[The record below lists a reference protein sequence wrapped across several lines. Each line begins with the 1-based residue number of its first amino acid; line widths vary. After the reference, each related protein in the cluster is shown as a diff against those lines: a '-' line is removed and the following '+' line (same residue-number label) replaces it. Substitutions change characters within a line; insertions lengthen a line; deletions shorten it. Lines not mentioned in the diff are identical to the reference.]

1 MTSLRWFL
9 VIGFVGILS
18 LLTSLGVS
26 VNLFGKSQAQTPVTR
41 PNETSPSSNQPSEFP
56 GDQIDPLNREV
67 REIPPP
73 PNEALI
79 EAPIGEGSTAP
90 VANDT
95 VINASDVG
103 GSELEPSSL
112 DSLPPLPES
121 AYKYQQE
128 GRRDPFEPFRRVK
141 AAMIGAGGSS
151 QTSDLSALERWEIDK
166 IKIIAVLWDTQNPR
180 AVVMT
185 PDAATHTVAKGTKI
199 GRNFGVIKDI
209 REGEIIV
216 AEKIFVDGKSKTE
229 IQVIELK

>member
-9 VIGFVGILS
+9 VIGFLGILG

-26 VNLFGKSQAQTPVTR
+26 VNLFGRSQAQAPI
-41 PNETSPSSNQPSEFP
+41 SSSNEGPTEEQANQFP
-56 GDQIDPLNREV
+56 VDQVDPLNRELQD
-67 REIPPP
+67 IPPP
-73 PNEALI
+73 PSEALT
-79 EAPIGEGSTAP
+79 ESPIGEGSTSP
-90 VANDT
+90 E
-95 VINASDVG
+95 ASETAEGEALDV
-103 GSELEPSSL
+103 
-112 DSLPPLPES
+112 LPPLPVGT
-121 AYKYQQE
+121 YNYQRE
-128 GRRDPFEPFRRVK
+128 GRRDPFEPFRRVR
-141 AAMIGAGGSS
+141 AAMATTGVKAD
-151 QTSDLSALERWEIDK
+151 DLSALERWEIDK

-185 PDAATHTVAKGTKI
+185 PDAATHTVSKGTKI

>member
-9 VIGFVGILS
+9 VIGFIGILS

-26 VNLFGKSQAQTPVTR
+26 VNLFGKSQAQVPSAG
-41 PNETSPSSNQPSEFP
+41 PNAVSSPSSQENDLTE
-56 GDQIDPLNREV
+56 DQIDALNREV
-67 REIPPP
+67 KDIPPP
-73 PNEALI
+73 PSEALI
-79 EAPIGEGSTAP
+79 DTPIGEGSTAP
-90 VANDT
+90 VATDT
-95 VINASDVG
+95 LNSSEAG
-103 GSELEPSSL
+103 GSELEPTSL

-128 GRRDPFEPFRRVK
+128 GRRDPFEPFRRVR
-141 AAMIGAGGSS
+141 AAMVGAAGST
-151 QTSDLSALERWEIDK
+151 QVSDLSALERWEIDK